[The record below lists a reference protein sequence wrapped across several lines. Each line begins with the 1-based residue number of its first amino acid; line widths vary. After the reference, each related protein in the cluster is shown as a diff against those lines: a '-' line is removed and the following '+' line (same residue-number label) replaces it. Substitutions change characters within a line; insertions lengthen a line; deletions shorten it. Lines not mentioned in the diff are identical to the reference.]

1 MKLFELVID
10 DTMDE
15 IFALS
20 FVSDPA
26 IEVHGTYFH
35 QDKVQFKEIKEEGLF
50 VAPILV
56 PNKKIFRMDGAGGL
70 AIDDLMK

>member
-26 IEVHGTYFH
+26 IEEHGTNFH
-35 QDKVQFKEIKEEGLF
+35 QDKGKIKEIKDRNVTSKLENQLKSLALESS
-50 VAPILV
+50 
-56 PNKKIFRMDGAGGL
+56 KKKPA
-70 AIDDLMK
+70 